1 MAEIVSQR
9 ITDNLADVRGRMQAA
24 CVRAGRSS
32 SEVQLIAV
40 TKSVDV
46 AACRALYD
54 LGERHFAEN
63 RVDVAGGKISALAD
77 AAGICWHM
85 IGNIQRRKARE
96 VAQLFDVV
104 DAVDRVELAEALQR
118 RLEGTE
124 KQLPILLE
132 INVSGEASKHGLPP
146 EEVASTL
153 AALRAFD
160 RLLPRGLMT
169 MAPFDAP
176 EAEIRAYFRRLKA
189 LTQDHGLP
197 ECSMGMT
204 NDYEIAIEEGATQ
217 VRIGSALFA

>member
-1 MAEIVSQR
+1 MAEIAPQR
-9 ITDNLADVRGRMQAA
+9 IANNLAEVRGRIQAA
-24 CVRAGRSS
+24 CARADRTA

-40 TKSVDV
+40 TKAVDT

-77 AAGICWHM
+77 AEGICWHM

-118 RLEGTE
+118 RLEGSE

-132 INVSGEASKHGLPP
+132 VNVSGEASKHGLAPA
-146 EEVASTL
+146 EVAPAL
-153 AALRAFD
+153 AALHAFD
-160 RLLPRGLMT
+160 HLQPRGLMT

-189 LTQDHGLP
+189 LTTEHGLP